1 MQESPFYEHVIQRG
15 LEQGQTREKQET
27 ILKLLRHQFGDIP
40 DSLATHITT
49 LSYIS
54 ALDDL
59 FDQVLDAESLDDIDW

>member
-15 LEQGQTREKQET
+15 QTRAKQEV
-27 ILKLLRHQFGDIP
+27 ILKLLRRQFGDIP
-40 DSLATHITT
+40 ESLATHITT